1 MSFTLPGLLS
11 WQFRI
16 VLIGQHVV
24 LEASSDSQRLS
35 TILDPTSSRIRRGYD
50 LIQSPQCALINDCP
64 AWWLGSS
71 AWELNMLFYLVKP
84 YIPESAYRSGWRELS
99 SPLASI
105 GSDLLTVMVMFGE
118 PFMWACTARAYLS
131 FPTFIRL
138 YRPIRWDKNHRS
150 RIRAAHH
157 AKEREPQRMSG
168 YCGTGSYPS
177 TAPCQVHKEE

>member
-1 MSFTLPGLLS
+1 MKGLLIPNYFTIRIYTYEFQLFRSCWIAGVFLLILASFSVIYRFYLEVSEWQGWTRWVYLATWITELSWWFMSFTLPGLLT

-71 AWELNMLFYLVKP
+71 ASELNILCYLRKP
-84 YIPESAYRSGWRELS
+84 
-99 SPLASI
+99 
-105 GSDLLTVMVMFGE
+105 
-118 PFMWACTARAYLS
+118 
-131 FPTFIRL
+131 
-138 YRPIRWDKNHRS
+138 
-150 RIRAAHH
+150 
-157 AKEREPQRMSG
+157 
-168 YCGTGSYPS
+168 
-177 TAPCQVHKEE
+177 